1 MKAGLGTRARTHFA
15 KALCLSPPEGAR
27 GRAPGLGMGGR
38 LVPPPLLCPSGP
50 SSPFWAP
57 PGSDGS
63 GRDRE
68 HRPLRG
74 RLRSPRDPRPV
85 LPARSCS
92 LRAPLVSDPQL
103 RLWPPSLRPRS
114 PRACPGSGSFPCSPK
129 TLSSHPRQCV
139 GGLSVLR
146 SPSGNLSISL
156 TAPTPQRPLHSA
168 AVFPTLLPSRG
179 LPWSLPPSHSSTSAP
194 FLLPPSKLL
203 SCLTNPAACPT
214 TQSVLAKMSPRS
226 LPG

>member
-1 MKAGLGTRARTHFA
+1 MKAGLGTHARTHFA

-38 LVPPPLLCPSGP
+38 HVPPPLLCPSGP

-114 PRACPGSGSFPCSPK
+114 PRACPGSGSFPYSPK
-129 TLSSHPRQCV
+129 TLSSHPRQCR
-139 GGLSVLR
+139 GSLSSPQPLR
-146 SPSGNLSISL
+146 K
-156 TAPTPQRPLHSA
+156 PLY
-168 AVFPTLLPSRG
+168 LPHCPDPR
-179 LPWSLPPSHSSTSAP
+179 AME
-194 FLLPPSKLL
+194 
-203 SCLTNPAACPT
+203 PAAAHPAQKQRDTADHGGRPT
-214 TQSVLAKMSPRS
+214 GRPDHLGGEERRRG
-226 LPG
+226 PGETGPPGMPAAAFSHAPAGAAREA